1 MGLTVLSVSYP
12 LAQVSPGTAG
22 GAEQVLATLDE
33 SVVRAGHR
41 SLVLAPAGSRCFG
54 LLIPGPAVPGVL
66 DLQMQERVRH
76 SYRETLQKV
85 LARFAV
91 DVVHLHGLD
100 FLDYLPPAG
109 VPVVL
114 TLHLPPSWYPEDALR
129 LDRFVCLSLRPEN
142 VRHTRAL
149 SK

>member
-1 MGLTVLSVSYP
+1 MGLTILSVSYP

-41 SLVLAPAGSRCFG
+41 SLVLAPADSRCFG

-76 SYRETLQKV
+76 SYRDILQTTH
-85 LARFAV
+85 ARFAV
-91 DVVHLHGLD
+91 DVVHLHVLD
-100 FLDYLPPAG
+100 LLD
-109 VPVVL
+109 
-114 TLHLPPSWYPEDALR
+114 S
-129 LDRFVCLSLRPEN
+129 
-142 VRHTRAL
+142 VR
-149 SK
+149 